1 MTAVNKSGRRFVE
14 GMIPE
19 RHLEVD
25 AARLLLIL
33 VRFMRVPDGPA
44 RRLRCYPSD
53 AVVGHFTP
61 EYYLHKLDFLLRYP
75 SYFAYELTEL
85 FRLGIIPAA
94 DRDEIMGIVRMVK
107 SENEPELHTSHYRRF
122 WRGAYE
128 RLDNVEAWW
137 RARKLVYSGTQLRGD
152 SPPQKHYFVTP
163 LGGQVAA
170 QLIEAVPH
178 VRWYAS
184 RIDFLHRFF
193 GPLTAAEVKALQYN
207 HPEYRAAQ
215 LHELIPDLA
224 PEDVA
229 NNFATVF
236 NEPLEVGV
244 E

>member
-1 MTAVNKSGRRFVE
+1 MSSQRFIDGVV
-14 GMIPE
+14 PE

-33 VRFMRVPDGPA
+33 VRFMREPGESL
-44 RRLRCYPSD
+44 RRRRYYPND
-53 AVVGHFTP
+53 VVAGHLTP

-85 FRLGIIPAA
+85 FRLGKIPAV
-94 DRDEIMGIVRMVK
+94 DREEIMGIVRMVR

-128 RLDNVEAWW
+128 RLDDVEAWW

-152 SPPQKHYFVTP
+152 APPQKHYFVTP
-163 LGGQVAA
+163 LGVEVAA
-170 QLIEAVPH
+170 QLAEAVEH

-184 RIDFLHRFF
+184 RIELIHRFF
-193 GPLTAAEVKALQYN
+193 GPLTAAEVKGLQYS
-207 HPEYRAAQ
+207 HPEYRSAQ
-215 LHELIPDLA
+215 LNELIPDLA
-224 PEDVA
+224 PEDIDE
-229 NNFATVF
+229 NFASVF
-236 NEPLEVGV
+236 DEPLEVGI